1 MDEHSL
7 CDHWNHVFVA
17 SAVILAAILDDTD
30 LGIYVKLVINAMT
43 NLLFLIDPIFAI
55 ALLYMILE
63 SSPSCDAILNKL
75 FLLSSMIT

>member
-30 LGIYVKLVINAMT
+30 LGVYH
-43 NLLFLIDPIFAI
+43 IDSSFVI

>member
-1 MDEHSL
+1 LEIHKYRLLFLVDEHSL
-7 CDHWNHVFVA
+7 CDYWNHVFVA

-30 LGIYVKLVINAMT
+30 LGVYH
-43 NLLFLIDPIFAI
+43 IDPIFAI

>member
-1 MDEHSL
+1 M
-7 CDHWNHVFVA
+7 
-17 SAVILAAILDDTD
+17 ILAAILDDTD
-30 LGIYVKLVINAMT
+30 LGIYH
-43 NLLFLIDPIFAI
+43 IDPIFAI

>member
-7 CDHWNHVFVA
+7 CDNWNHVFVS
-17 SAVILAAILDDTD
+17 SAVILAAILDDID
-30 LGIYVKLVINAMT
+30 LNIYH
-43 NLLFLIDPIFAI
+43 IDPIFAI
-55 ALLYMILE
+55 ALLYMILV

>member
-17 SAVILAAILDDTD
+17 SAAILAAILDDTD
-30 LGIYVKLVINAMT
+30 LAIYH
-43 NLLFLIDPIFAI
+43 IDPIFDI

>member
-30 LGIYVKLVINAMT
+30 LGVYQ
-43 NLLFLIDPIFAI
+43 IDPIFAI

-63 SSPSCDAILNKL
+63 RSHSCDAILNKL

>member
-7 CDHWNHVFVA
+7 CHHWNHVFIA
-17 SAVILAAILDDTD
+17 SVVFLAAILDDTD
-30 LGIYVKLVINAMT
+30 LDVYH
-43 NLLFLIDPIFAI
+43 IDPIFAI